1 MGNRPHTR
9 LMALAVF
16 MAAALCVTPLAAQ
29 ETVDDDGSTAVD
41 WFPWKHVGLGAGFN
55 LVRLNYDSDKKG
67 ELKVDYDYNGVL
79 VYVTLV
85 Y

>member
-1 MGNRPHTR
+1 MGNPPQTR
-9 LMALAVF
+9 LIAV
-16 MAAALCVTPLAAQ
+16 
-29 ETVDDDGSTAVD
+29 AVD

-55 LVRLNYDSDKKG
+55 SVRLNYDSDKKG
-67 ELKVDYDYNGVL
+67 ALTVDYDYQGIL

>member
-1 MGNRPHTR
+1 MGNLPQTR
-9 LMALAVF
+9 LIVF
-16 MAAALCVTPLAAQ
+16 
-29 ETVDDDGSTAVD
+29 GVD

-55 LVRLNYDSDKKG
+55 SVRLNYDSDKKG
-67 ELKVDYDYNGVL
+67 ELEVDYDYNGVL